1 MTSPAASDAAA
12 VNQSSTPHEIA
23 VVGAGAAG
31 TLTALRLLHHA
42 AAGRPAPARIR
53 LIDPGPAG
61 PGLAF
66 GTDAPHH
73 LLNVRAGQ
81 MSAHRDDPG
90 HFVRWLGDRG
100 GEHDFVPRRLFGR
113 YLAESLAAAADRPGT
128 PDLVRVPDRVVGLT
142 HRPSATTPPLRLWL
156 RDGPPLDV
164 DAAVLA
170 LGNFA
175 PGHTWAPPGLRDSGR
190 FLADPWAPGA
200 LAAVPENRDVL
211 LVGTGLTM
219 VDMALS
225 LQRPGR
231 VVHAL
236 SRNGLVPRPHAA
248 TPLTTPDAP
257 AVPRLDARAGLPA
270 LRRAVLC
277 QIARCRRVH
286 GDWRAG
292 VDSLR
297 PLTSALWQQLPPA
310 DQARLLA
317 RDLRLWET
325 HRHRIPPVS
334 ARALRAAVD
343 AGLVSIG
350 RGTVSDAKTTADG
363 PGEVAEVID
372 VWLDDGRALRVGAL
386 LNCTGSEAELTR
398 VDDPLITDLLT
409 TGLGS
414 PAPVG
419 GGFDTAADGRL
430 LPTGGRAPAPL
441 WTLGSLRRG
450 NLLETTAIPEIR
462 CQADDLALL
471 LGHGAAGTPSG
482 PGAPNGAVPAR

>member
-12 VNQSSTPHEIA
+12 VNHSRPPHEIA

-42 AAGRPAPARIR
+42 AAGRPAPARIW

-73 LLNVRAGQ
+73 LLNVPAGR

-113 YLAESLAAAADRPGT
+113 YLAESLAAAASGPGT
-128 PDLVRVPDRVVGLT
+128 PDLVRVPDRVVALT
-142 HRPSATTPPLRLWL
+142 HRPRATTPPLRLWL
-156 RDGPPLDV
+156 HDGPPLDV

-175 PGHTWAPPGLRDSGR
+175 PGQAWAPPALRDSGR

-200 LAAVPENRDVL
+200 LAAVPEDRDVL

-248 TPLTTPDAP
+248 TPLTTPAAP
-257 AVPRLDARAGLPA
+257 AVPQLDARAGLPA

-297 PLTSALWQQLPPA
+297 PLTSALWQQLSPA

-334 ARALRAAVD
+334 ARALRTAVD

-350 RGTVSDAKTTADG
+350 RGTVADAKTTADG
-363 PGEVAEVID
+363 PGEVGEVID
-372 VWLDDGRALRVGAL
+372 VRLDDGRALRVGAV

-414 PAPVG
+414 PAPG
-419 GGFDTAADGRL
+419 GGGVDTPADG
-430 LPTGGRAPAPL
+430 PHHP
-441 WTLGSLRRG
+441 
-450 NLLETTAIPEIR
+450 
-462 CQADDLALL
+462 
-471 LGHGAAGTPSG
+471 
-482 PGAPNGAVPAR
+482 